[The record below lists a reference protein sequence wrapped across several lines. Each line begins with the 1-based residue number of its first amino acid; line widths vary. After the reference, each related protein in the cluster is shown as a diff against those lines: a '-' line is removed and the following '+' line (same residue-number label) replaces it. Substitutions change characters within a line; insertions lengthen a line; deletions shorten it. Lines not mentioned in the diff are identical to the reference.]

1 MNYLAEALTGLDEDH
16 DKRGSTIVEGENN
29 MYYRLAQDEMIDK
42 VKTKFEIDKY
52 VNVMNNT
59 LDKLN
64 RKWETNGNLLLNL

>member
-52 VNVMNNT
+52 VNVMNNI
-59 LDKLN
+59 LDKLK
-64 RKWETNGNLLLNL
+64 RKWETNGTLLLNL

>member
-59 LDKLN
+59 LDKLK
-64 RKWETNGNLLLNL
+64 RKWESNGTLLLNL